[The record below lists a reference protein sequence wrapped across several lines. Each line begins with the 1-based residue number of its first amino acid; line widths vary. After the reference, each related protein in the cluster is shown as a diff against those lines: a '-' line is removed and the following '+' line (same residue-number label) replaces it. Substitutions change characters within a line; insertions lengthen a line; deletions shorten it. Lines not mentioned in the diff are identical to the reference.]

1 MGARSEGKELDG
13 AQAVVWG
20 LMGVGKVTVGEEA
33 TEARSGTGKIVMWT
47 PIPQEAGHGVTY
59 DEAHCWGILCSIII
73 HNRKL
78 ETI

>member
-20 LMGVGKVTVGEEA
+20 LMVVGNVTVGEEA

-47 PIPQEAGHGVTY
+47 PIP
-59 DEAHCWGILCSIII
+59 
-73 HNRKL
+73 
-78 ETI
+78 